1 MSFQV
6 HRDKFVQIIN
16 IRNSHWCTVS
26 NVGCGE
32 GVVNVYDSLYPSVSK
47 STLKLIASLVFSP
60 ASKLVVRMMGVG
72 KQCNGSDCGVLAIA
86 FAYDICSGN
95 DPCKVNYDSM
105 LIRQHLAS
113 CLENCRLSRFPVA
126 SERRCA
132 GVKSTQSGRPP
143 LFLPVARSER

>member
-1 MSFQV
+1 MSFHV

-32 GVVNVYDSLYPSVSK
+32 GVVIVYDSLYPSVSK
-47 STLKLIASLVFSP
+47 STLKLIATIVFSP
-60 ASKLVVRMMGVG
+60 ASKLVVRMMGFG

-95 DPCKVNYDSM
+95 DPCKVNYDNM
-105 LIRQHLAS
+105 LIRQHLAW
-113 CLENCRLSRFPVA
+113 RIVA
-126 SERRCA
+126 FHAS
-132 GVKSTQSGRPP
+132 
-143 LFLPVARSER
+143 L